1 MNFNPFSKKAA
12 KPAESTITLTIYFTD
27 DTYVSKTQTTYLLD
41 EYEKYKESFEKIV
54 KKIHDDI
61 KKGNS
66 LINAWNNSALF
77 RAEDFKK
84 ALITGNRNFKT
95 HETNTPV

>member
-1 MNFNPFSKKAA
+1 MNFNFFSKKEEAA

-27 DTYVSKTQTTYLLD
+27 DSYVSKPQTTYSLD

-61 KKGNS
+61 KEGNS

-84 ALITGNRNFKT
+84 ALITGNRNF
-95 HETNTPV
+95 E

>member
-1 MNFNPFSKKAA
+1 MNFNFFSKKEKAA
-12 KPAESTITLTIYFTD
+12 KPAESTITLTVYFTD
-27 DTYVSKTQTTYLLD
+27 DTYVSKTQTTSLLD
-41 EYEKYKESFEKIV
+41 EYERYKESFEKIV

-77 RAEDFKK
+77 RAEDFKN
-84 ALITGNRNFKT
+84 ALITGNRNF
-95 HETNTPV
+95 E